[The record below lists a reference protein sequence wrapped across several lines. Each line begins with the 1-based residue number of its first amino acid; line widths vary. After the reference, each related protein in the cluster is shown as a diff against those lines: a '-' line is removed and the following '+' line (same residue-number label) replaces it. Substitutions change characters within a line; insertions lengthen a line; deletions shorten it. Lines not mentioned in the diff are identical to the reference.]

1 MAIAKNKVLLI
12 IVGVLL
18 VVNLG
23 VLLLFLNM
31 KPQGNRPGRMWG
43 RQGMAEVLEK
53 KAGFTKQQL
62 QSYQDLRDQHWKK
75 MRPLLA
81 DMRNAR
87 DSFYRLLYLPD
98 VPDSALSAAA
108 DVIALRQKA
117 IDLQTFR
124 HFQQVRNLCDDTQ
137 RPKLDTLIRQF
148 MNKMG
153 PSFRRD
159 NLRNRDRKDRP

>member
-23 VLLLFLNM
+23 TLLLFVNM
-31 KPQGNRPGRMWG
+31 KQTGRPGGRGWG

-53 KAGFTKQQL
+53 KAGFSKQQL
-62 QSYQDLRDQHWKK
+62 QAYQDLRDQHWKK
-75 MRPLLA
+75 MKPLLA

-87 DSFYRLLYLPD
+87 DSFYKLLY
-98 VPDSALSAAA
+98 VPEVTDSALSHAA
-108 DVIALRQKA
+108 DVIARRQKA

-124 HFQQVRNLCDDTQ
+124 HFQQVRNAGLFDT
-137 RPKLDTLIRQF
+137 
-148 MNKMG
+148 
-153 PSFRRD
+153 SVHV
-159 NLRNRDRKDRP
+159 